1 MGVKFE
7 KESQNHSLTIKL
19 NKIESYCA
27 FSKGFLLV
35 KLFFKATFSMAP
47 FAPTMERVIL
57 ESVLLNLDSEEIIK
71 ILEFIFS

>member
-1 MGVKFE
+1 ME
-7 KESQNHSLTIKL
+7 C
-19 NKIESYCA
+19 YCA

-35 KLFFKATFSMAP
+35 KLFLKATFSMAP
-47 FAPTMERVIL
+47 FSPTMERAIL